1 MYPNLEITKRP
12 SYQFPYKR
20 YNVDLAVN
28 YRHYNQLKLFS
39 VKVLKRH
46 IIIYQ
51 KLTFNN
57 K

>member
-39 VKVLKRH
+39 VKVLNRH

-51 KLTFNN
+51 KPTFNN